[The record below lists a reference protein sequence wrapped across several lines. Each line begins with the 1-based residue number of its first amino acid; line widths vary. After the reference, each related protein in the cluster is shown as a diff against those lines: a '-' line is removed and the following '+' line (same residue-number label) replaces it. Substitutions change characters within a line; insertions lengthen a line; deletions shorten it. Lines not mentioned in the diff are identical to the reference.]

1 MSKQTYQ
8 RLLDEAMGINT
19 EIARLPTISEDIMM
33 ISYNAE
39 AAAARAGD
47 HGRSLHVLTAEIHQL
62 ADIVSSCVN
71 AMTNEVMR
79 YTRGMAT
86 VSNNHNRQQ
95 FYARAS
101 NSARQQKGTIAA
113 NVMLLEKAGESLQ
126 ETNGKLLH
134 AIPQFLEALHKNVE
148 EIKYRIRL
156 GEVISTN
163 VSIEVASMMAGMQ
176 EVKVFKLLAEKLM
189 QSCIEMRRI
198 IGLCEK
204 RLVTIQK
211 LSSTEAKPL

>member
-47 HGRSLHVLTAEIHQL
+47 QGRSLHVLTAEIHQL
-62 ADIVSSCVN
+62 SDIVSSCVS
-71 AMTNEVMR
+71 AMTDEVMR

-95 FYARAS
+95 FYARARDLS
-101 NSARQQKGTIAA
+101 RQQKGTITG
-113 NVMLLEKAGESLQ
+113 NVMLLEKAADNLKN
-126 ETNGKLLH
+126 TNGTLLH
-134 AIPQFLEALHKNVE
+134 AIPQFLEALNKNVE

-189 QSCIEMRRI
+189 QSCLEMRRI

-204 RLVTIQK
+204 RLVTIEK
-211 LSSTEAKPL
+211 LSTTEAKPL